1 MSQIT
6 FEYEKK
12 QYTLEYTLKT
22 AAMAER
28 DGLSIE
34 KLGDNP
40 AVQIP
45 ILFHWSFYRHH
56 KGITKEMTAK
66 IYKEIKDKK
75 GLIRALMDMYA
86 DAVNAL
92 IDDTDD
98 DEEMGNANWTL
109 T

>member
-98 DEEMGNANWTL
+98 EEEMGNANWTL